1 MTSAQVELMKTARDG
16 INKVFTPTEKKTKA
30 SNDKGQGKKRK
41 APPKKLQLPKV
52 RKLLPQVK
60 KLQPPVKK
68 ARVKKETT
76 ATRWVKTACPDQL
89 DGCKVYHAELKPVA
103 SILPSDSMLSDE
115 EMLTVIQDL
124 SQPSEP
130 PAPLP
135 APTPPPPS
143 PAPQPSA
150 APPIFSFTEKRERV
164 VSELVFMMCATVL
177 DTLRR
182 ACVEY
187 AREKCPACQGVQS
200 SHTACTL
207 PVMSVWEEA
216 RTAVLKR
223 VNVLRAVAEWEIW
236 FRGLFNLD
244 AHAVFH
250 VFQVPSPRDV
260 LRRLTGQDFFPEM
273 MEQDANAHMADV
285 MTKLPSLL
293 KGWHT
298 LQEPHGGARPMKC
311 YEVMFDHDFVP
322 FVNQQLEMHKKCEEF
337 VKALPWEFGW
347 LWMDLFLHIK
357 ATLLLLWLL
366 FITF

>member
-1 MTSAQVELMKTARDG
+1 MTSAQVELMKTARDE

-41 APPKKLQLPKV
+41 APPKKLQIPKI
-52 RKLLPQVK
+52 RKLHPQVK
-60 KLQPPVKK
+60 KLQPQVKK

-76 ATRWVKTACPDQL
+76 PMRWVKTACPDQL
-89 DGCKVYHAELKPVA
+89 RGCKVYHAELKPVA
-103 SILPSDSMLSDE
+103 SILPSDTMLSDE
-115 EMLTVIQDL
+115 EMLTVIHDP

-130 PAPLP
+130 PASPQPP
-135 APTPPPPS
+135 APPPS

-164 VSELVFMMCATVL
+164 VSQLVFMMCATVL

-200 SHTACTL
+200 SHKSCTL
-207 PVMSVWEEA
+207 PVMNVLEEA
-216 RTAVLKR
+216 RTAVLER

-236 FRGLFNLD
+236 FRGLFNMD

-250 VFQVPSPRDV
+250 LFQVPSPRDV
-260 LRRLTGQDFFPEM
+260 LRRLTGQDHLPEM
-273 MEQDANAHMADV
+273 MEQDANPHMVDV

-298 LQEPHGGARPMKC
+298 LQESYGGARPMKC

-337 VKALPWEFGW
+337 VKALP
-347 LWMDLFLHIK
+347 
-357 ATLLLLWLL
+357 
-366 FITF
+366 